1 MRSRTYRSPCFSFT
15 LLVVAVAS
23 AAVGTTTASS
33 QGAGVQRKVVAF
45 AATSSGS
52 GVVAA
57 VNDDVGESACGVFM
71 ISPTSGRVAW
81 RVGKLPRIGSL
92 AVAPDGG
99 TIAVGLVGIPDKDP
113 GVIVLQTSSGKQVGA
128 LGFDEKLGFAPGVT
142 YPRYGDG
149 VEQLAFSPDGS
160 LLYGLSNDTLFA
172 WDMGAK
178 KYLWI
183 RDVPAVIEAPPD
195 LADPLPYGHATTFA
209 LSPDGRQI
217 AAARDTLRIATAG
230 RSRPVHFITRGN
242 DLALDPP
249 ARPAFSPDSRVL
261 AAGDLNT
268 AHGNGTPT
276 YATEYWV
283 GGALKSHKIPGCGG
297 GIAWT
302 DDPNV
307 FGCQNETGAHLRD
320 LRDPLKD
327 IGAAG
332 PVSDLP
338 ILKVGNSL
346 WAAAYKRTDWKDPTK
361 ALALTL
367 VELGTG
373 KRVTVSLPGR

>member
-1 MRSRTYRSPCFSFT
+1 MFNGRSLPVLLMGLLAFPCTSWGADPDRVIRSLAITPDGSILTFAIADFPHHD
-15 LLVVAVAS
+15 LVMAS
-23 AAVGTTTASS
+23 LT
-33 QGAGVQRKVVAF
+33 
-45 AATSSGS
+45 GS
-52 GVVAA
+52 GRALWRTQPA
-57 VNDDVGESACGVFM
+57 NT
-71 ISPTSGRVAW
+71 PTTVTFS
-81 RVGKLPRIGSL
+81 
-92 AVAPDGG
+92 PDGA
-99 TIAVGLVGIPDKDP
+99 IVVVGFEGVGGEDP
-113 GVIVLQTSSGKQVGA
+113 GVILLQTSSGKQVGA
-128 LGFDEKLGFAPGVT
+128 LGFDEKSGFAPGVT
-142 YPRYGDG
+142 YPRYGGG

-230 RSRPVHFITRGN
+230 RSRPAHFITRGN

-283 GGALKSHKIPGCGG
+283 GGALKSQKIPDCGG

-327 IGAAG
+327 IGVAG

-338 ILKVGNSL
+338 IVKVGNSL
-346 WAAAYKRTDWKDPTK
+346 WAAAYRTTDWKDPAK
-361 ALALTL
+361 ALAVTL

-373 KRVTVSLPGR
+373 RRVVVSLPGR